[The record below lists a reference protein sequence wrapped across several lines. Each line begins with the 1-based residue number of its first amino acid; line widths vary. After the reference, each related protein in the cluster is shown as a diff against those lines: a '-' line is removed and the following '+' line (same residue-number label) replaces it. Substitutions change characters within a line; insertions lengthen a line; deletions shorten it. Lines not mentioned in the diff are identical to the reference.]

1 LKFPLA
7 NQHQVIRLLGAPDLG
22 APGGGGGLI
31 MSMVSQPERETPQ
44 AQQGQQN
51 EQTRYYTT
59 PLVNIRLT
67 GEGYELS
74 AEMPGVSKE
83 GVEIT
88 VENGQLTLMG
98 HRRPVQVNGRRIYR
112 ERREHDFRRVY
123 ELDPSLDASRVSARI
138 DQGILTVTLPKAE
151 AVKPRRITVE

>member
-1 LKFPLA
+1 
-7 NQHQVIRLLGAPDLG
+7 
-22 APGGGGGLI
+22 
-31 MSMVSQPERETPQ
+31 MSMVSQPEREVPQ
-44 AQQGQQN
+44 AQQN

-59 PLVNIRLT
+59 PLVDIRT
-67 GEGYELS
+67 TKDGYELT
-74 AEMPGVSKE
+74 AEMPGVNKE

-88 VENGQLTLMG
+88 VENGQLALVG
-98 HRRPVQVNGRRIYR
+98 HRYPVQASGQRIYR

-138 DQGILTVTLPKAE
+138 DQGVLTVTLPKAE

>member
-1 LKFPLA
+1 
-7 NQHQVIRLLGAPDLG
+7 
-22 APGGGGGLI
+22 
-31 MSMVSQPERETPQ
+31 MSMVSQPEREAPQ
-44 AQQGQQN
+44 AQQN

-59 PLVNIRLT
+59 PLVNIQAT
-67 GEGYELS
+67 NDGYELMV
-74 AEMPGVSKE
+74 EMPGVSKE

-88 VENGQLTLMG
+88 VENGQLTLVG

-123 ELDPSLDASRVSARI
+123 ELDPSLDASRVSAKI
-138 DQGILTVTLPKAE
+138 DQGVLTVTLPKAE

>member
-1 LKFPLA
+1 
-7 NQHQVIRLLGAPDLG
+7 
-22 APGGGGGLI
+22 
-31 MSMVSQPERETPQ
+31 MSMVSQPERE
-44 AQQGQQN
+44 ASQGQQN
-51 EQTRYYTT
+51 EQTRYYAT
-59 PLVNIRLT
+59 PLVDIRT
-67 GEGYELS
+67 TEDGYELM

-88 VENGQLTLMG
+88 VENGQLTLIG
-98 HRRPVQVNGRRIYR
+98 HRRPVEASGRRIYR

-138 DQGILTVTLPKAE
+138 DQGILTVKLPKAE